1 MTIKS
6 QVSDLSLKIEDVTGH
21 KSTIT
26 VRVYGGTVIDVDPY
40 EFLREV
46 KEAFKDFDDV
56 EITIPNPMPTEP
68 GLYVSAHHK
77 DKLSKGA
84 MLFHLNE
91 EGEWRSDSSHGSWTA
106 EAAHEQWGL
115 LPLRVAE

>member
-6 QVSDLSLKIEDVTGH
+6 QVSDLSLEIEDVTGH
-21 KSTIT
+21 RSTIT

-56 EITIPNPMPTEP
+56 EITIPNRMPTEP

-77 DKLSKGA
+77 DALDQGP
-84 MLFHLNE
+84 MLFRLRRDGIWQGASAHTM
-91 EGEWRSDSSHGSWTA
+91 TA
-106 EAAHEQWGL
+106 QAAHETWGL
-115 LPLRVAE
+115 LPLKVAE